1 MWYNIGLFLL
11 LASFVERLQSKRG
24 VMDNHLHINLII
36 FLIEGKRKAYLWLTL
51 SNFIWFLWVSLYFKK
66 PTLKFFT
73 TFFIFYYYQI
83 PMMLAAHFLSSSTIF
98 PFSVHLNSSKKRAD
112 KSWYTIHRTCVK
124 CGTLSLCFVQI
135 RIPTIRRFDW
145 MTQIF
150 TRYQIQF
157 CLAAPDSF
165 PDPNCRN

>member
-73 TFFIFYYYQI
+73 TFFIFFIIKSLWCWQLI
-83 PMMLAAHFLSSSTIF
+83 S
-98 PFSVHLNSSKKRAD
+98 SVHLPSSPFLCTLTPPKKGQTKAGTQFTVHV
-112 KSWYTIHRTCVK
+112 SSVALYHCVLFRS
-124 CGTLSLCFVQI
+124 GSQPFVGLIGWQ
-135 RIPTIRRFDW
+135 RFS
-145 MTQIF
+145 
-150 TRYQIQF
+150 
-157 CLAAPDSF
+157 PDTKF
-165 PDPNCRN
+165 NFV